1 MAATPEILSKL
12 NIGSGMNNSEII
24 AALVNAEKAPVLDR
38 IERDE
43 TQAQNKIS
51 AYGILKSEI
60 KAFRDS
66 IRNIRDSNAASHVGS
81 SSNSTVA
88 TFTTTGSTGSDEI
101 NSSLVVSSLA
111 STHTLA
117 SAAYDSAGSAVG
129 EGSLT
134 IDFGTYS
141 TTSSTN
147 DTFTANTNSS
157 VTINTSASTSLS
169 QLRDLINNATD
180 NAEASIL
187 YNGSGYVIVIKGLSG
202 ADNEI
207 RVTPSND
214 STDTLK
220 NKITYNTSSKTLTQT
235 TDGTD
240 ANFSVDGISMT
251 RSSNEINDLFSGYSL
266 KLHATNSSA
275 INISSSQN
283 LSTIE
288 GLLNDFITSYN
299 AVYGGISALSVGGAS
314 SASSG
319 PLSGDSLARQIQRQ
333 IRSYSSN
340 QIVGY
345 EGGPYSL
352 ALLGVQTQR
361 DGSLALNSNTLK
373 NTFEKQPKVIDAVF
387 KNQVKTDTAEIAV
400 TQIGTDTKTGSYVIT
415 KSGSDYLID
424 GVAMSSD
431 GSVYSSTS
439 GNSSGLKISISDT
452 SITNAN
458 IYYGKSLMTLVDES
472 LTNILAFNGDI
483 QNRLK
488 NLSASLKDFEEQ
500 KVVLDER
507 MVKLEQRYAMQ
518 YASMETAVAGL
529 KDTGDYLTE
538 MLKSNKD

>member
-1 MAATPEILSKL
+1 MAASPEILSKL

-43 TQAQNKIS
+43 TQTQNKIS
-51 AYGILKSEI
+51 AYGILKSEV
-60 KAFRDS
+60 KTFRDS

-81 SSNSTVA
+81 SSNTTVA

-117 SAAYDSAGSAVG
+117 STAYDSAGSAVG

-141 TTSSTN
+141 TTSAAN

-157 VTINTSASTSLS
+157 VTINTSATTSLS
-169 QLRDLINNATD
+169 QLKDLINNATD

-202 ADNEI
+202 ADNELRI
-207 RVTPSND
+207 TPSD
-214 STDTLK
+214 ASTDMLK

-240 ANFSVDGISMT
+240 ASFSVDGLSMT
-251 RSSNEINDLFSGYSL
+251 RSSNEINDLFKGYSL
-266 KLHATNSSA
+266 KLNATNSSA
-275 INISSSQN
+275 VNISSSQN

-288 GLLNDFITSYN
+288 GLLNDFVTSYN
-299 AVYGGISALSVGGAS
+299 AVYGGISALSVPGNS

-319 PLSGDSLARQIQRQ
+319 PLSGDSLARQIQREL
-333 IRSYSSN
+333 RSYSSN
-340 QIVGY
+340 PIVGY
-345 EGGPYSL
+345 EGGPYALS
-352 ALLGVQTQR
+352 LLGIQTQR
-361 DGSLALNSNTLK
+361 DGSLALNKSILE

-387 KNQVKTDTAEIAV
+387 KNQLNTDTTEIAV
-400 TQIGTDTKTGSYVIT
+400 TQLSTSTKTGSYAIT
-415 KSGSDYLID
+415 KSGSDFLID
-424 GVAMSSD
+424 GVAMSAD
-431 GSVYSSTS
+431 GSIYSSTS
-439 GNSSGLKISISDT
+439 GNSSGLKIQITDT
-452 SITNAN
+452 SITSAN
-458 IYYGKSLMTLVDES
+458 IYYGKSLISLVDES
-472 LTNILAFNGDI
+472 LTNILAFDGDI

-488 NLSASLKDFEEQ
+488 NLSASLKDFEDQ
-500 KVVLDER
+500 KIVLDER
-507 MVKLEQRYAMQ
+507 MAKLEQRYAMQ

-529 KDTGDYLTE
+529 KDTGEYLTE
-538 MLKSNKD
+538 MLKSKD

>member
-1 MAATPEILSKL
+1 MAASPEILSKL

-43 TQAQNKIS
+43 TQTQNKIS
-51 AYGILKSEI
+51 AYGILKSEV
-60 KAFRDS
+60 KTFRDS

-81 SSNSTVA
+81 SSNTTVA

-117 SAAYDSAGSAVG
+117 STAYDSAGSAVG

-141 TTSSTN
+141 TTSAAN

-157 VTINTSASTSLS
+157 VTINTSATTSLS
-169 QLRDLINNATD
+169 QLKDLINNATD

-202 ADNEI
+202 ADNELRI
-207 RVTPSND
+207 TPSD
-214 STDTLK
+214 ASTDTLK

-240 ANFSVDGISMT
+240 ASFSVDGLSMT
-251 RSSNEINDLFSGYSL
+251 RSSNEINDLFKGYSL
-266 KLHATNSSA
+266 KLNATNSSA
-275 INISSSQN
+275 VNISSSQN

-288 GLLNDFITSYN
+288 GLLNDFVTSYN
-299 AVYGGISALSVGGAS
+299 AVYGGISALSVPGNS

-319 PLSGDSLARQIQRQ
+319 PLSGDSLARQIQREL
-333 IRSYSSN
+333 RSYSSN
-340 QIVGY
+340 PIVGY
-345 EGGPYSL
+345 EGGPYTLS
-352 ALLGVQTQR
+352 LLGIQTQR
-361 DGSLALNSNTLK
+361 DGSLALNKSILE

-387 KNQVKTDTAEIAV
+387 KNQLNTDTTEIAV
-400 TQIGTDTKTGSYVIT
+400 TQLSTSTKTGSYAIT
-415 KSGSDYLID
+415 KSGSDFLID
-424 GVAMSSD
+424 GVAMSAD
-431 GSVYSSTS
+431 GSIYSSTS
-439 GNSSGLKISISDT
+439 GNSSGLKIQITDT
-452 SITNAN
+452 SITSAN
-458 IYYGKSLMTLVDES
+458 IYYGKSLISLVDES
-472 LTNILAFNGDI
+472 LTNILAFDGDI

-488 NLSASLKDFEEQ
+488 NLSASLKDFEDQ
-500 KVVLDER
+500 KIVLDER
-507 MVKLEQRYAMQ
+507 MAKLEQRYAMQ

-529 KDTGDYLTE
+529 KDTGEYLTE
-538 MLKSNKD
+538 MLKSKD

>member
-1 MAATPEILSKL
+1 MAASPEILSKL

-43 TQAQNKIS
+43 TQTQNKIS
-51 AYGILKSEI
+51 AYGILKSEV
-60 KAFRDS
+60 KTFRDS

-81 SSNSTVA
+81 SSNTTVA

-117 SAAYDSAGSAVG
+117 STAYDSAGSAVG

-141 TTSSTN
+141 TTSAAN

-157 VTINTSASTSLS
+157 VTINTSATTSLS
-169 QLRDLINNATD
+169 QLKDLINNATD

-202 ADNEI
+202 ADNELRI
-207 RVTPSND
+207 TPSNS

-240 ANFSVDGISMT
+240 ASFSVDGLSMT
-251 RSSNEINDLFSGYSL
+251 RSSNEINDLFIGYSL
-266 KLHATNSSA
+266 KLNATNSSA
-275 INISSSQN
+275 VNISSSQN

-288 GLLNDFITSYN
+288 GLLNDFVTSYN
-299 AVYGGISALSVGGAS
+299 AVYGGISALSVPGNS

-319 PLSGDSLARQIQRQ
+319 PLSGDSLARQIQREL
-333 IRSYSSN
+333 RSYSSN
-340 QIVGY
+340 PIVGY
-345 EGGPYSL
+345 EGGPYALS
-352 ALLGVQTQR
+352 LLGIQTQR
-361 DGSLALNSNTLK
+361 DGSLALNKSILE

-387 KNQVKTDTAEIAV
+387 KNQLNTDTTEIAV
-400 TQIGTDTKTGSYVIT
+400 TQLSTSTKTGSYAIT
-415 KSGSDYLID
+415 KSGSDFLID
-424 GVAMSSD
+424 GVAMSAD
-431 GSVYSSTS
+431 GSIYSSTS
-439 GNSSGLKISISDT
+439 GNSSGLKIQITDT
-452 SITNAN
+452 SITSAN
-458 IYYGKSLMTLVDES
+458 IYYGKSLISLVDES
-472 LTNILAFNGDI
+472 LTNILAFDGDI

-488 NLSASLKDFEEQ
+488 NLSASLKDFEDQ
-500 KVVLDER
+500 KIVLDER
-507 MVKLEQRYAMQ
+507 MAKLEQRYAMQ

-529 KDTGDYLTE
+529 KDTGEYLTE
-538 MLKSNKD
+538 MLKSKD

>member
-1 MAATPEILSKL
+1 MAASPEILSKL

-43 TQAQNKIS
+43 TQTQNKIS
-51 AYGILKSEI
+51 AYGILKSEV
-60 KAFRDS
+60 KTFRDS

-81 SSNSTVA
+81 SSNTTVA

-117 SAAYDSAGSAVG
+117 STAYDSAGSAVG

-141 TTSSTN
+141 TTSAAN

-157 VTINTSASTSLS
+157 VTINTSATTSLS
-169 QLRDLINNATD
+169 QLKDLINNATD

-202 ADNEI
+202 ADNELRI
-207 RVTPSND
+207 TPSD
-214 STDTLK
+214 ASTDTLK

-240 ANFSVDGISMT
+240 ASFSVDGLNMT
-251 RSSNEINDLFSGYSL
+251 RSSNEINDLFRGYSL
-266 KLHATNSSA
+266 KLNSTNSSA
-275 INISSSQN
+275 VNISSSQN

-288 GLLNDFITSYN
+288 GLLNDFVTSYN
-299 AVYGGISALSVGGAS
+299 AVYGGISALSVPGNS

-319 PLSGDSLARQIQRQ
+319 PLSGDSLARQIQREL
-333 IRSYSSN
+333 RSYSSN
-340 QIVGY
+340 PIVGY
-345 EGGPYSL
+345 EGGPYTLS
-352 ALLGVQTQR
+352 LLGIQTQR
-361 DGSLALNSNTLK
+361 DGSLALNKSILE

-387 KNQVKTDTAEIAV
+387 KNQLKTDTTEIAV
-400 TQIGTDTKTGSYVIT
+400 TQLGTSTKTGSYAIT
-415 KSGSDYLID
+415 KSGSDFLID
-424 GVAMSSD
+424 GVAMSAD
-431 GSVYSSTS
+431 GSIYSSTS
-439 GNSSGLKISISDT
+439 GNSSGLKIQITDT
-452 SITNAN
+452 SITSAN
-458 IYYGKSLMTLVDES
+458 IYYGKSLISLVDES
-472 LTNILAFNGDI
+472 LTNILAFDGDI

-488 NLSASLKDFEEQ
+488 NLSASLKDFEDQ
-500 KVVLDER
+500 KIVLDER
-507 MVKLEQRYAMQ
+507 MAKLEQRYAMQ

-529 KDTGDYLTE
+529 KDTGEYLTE
-538 MLKSNKD
+538 MLKSKD

>member
-43 TQAQNKIS
+43 TQTQNKIS
-51 AYGILKSEI
+51 AYGILKSEV
-60 KAFRDS
+60 KTFRDS

-81 SSNSTVA
+81 SSNTTVA

-117 SAAYDSAGSAVG
+117 STAYDSAGSAVG

-141 TTSSTN
+141 TTSAAN

-157 VTINTSASTSLS
+157 VTINTSATTSLS
-169 QLRDLINNATD
+169 QLKDLINNATD

-202 ADNEI
+202 ADNELRI
-207 RVTPSND
+207 TPSNS

-240 ANFSVDGISMT
+240 ASFSVDGLSMT
-251 RSSNEINDLFSGYSL
+251 RSSNEINDLFKGYSL
-266 KLHATNSSA
+266 KLNATNSSA
-275 INISSSQN
+275 VNISSSQN

-288 GLLNDFITSYN
+288 GLLNDFVTSYN
-299 AVYGGISALSVGGAS
+299 AVYGGISALSVPGNS

-319 PLSGDSLARQIQRQ
+319 PLSGDSLARQIQREL
-333 IRSYSSN
+333 RSYSSN
-340 QIVGY
+340 PIVGY
-345 EGGPYSL
+345 EGGPYTLS
-352 ALLGVQTQR
+352 LLGIQTQR
-361 DGSLALNSNTLK
+361 DGSLALNKSILE

-387 KNQVKTDTAEIAV
+387 KNQLNTDTTEIAV
-400 TQIGTDTKTGSYVIT
+400 TQLSTSTKTGSYAIT
-415 KSGSDYLID
+415 KSGSDFLID
-424 GVAMSSD
+424 GVAMSAD
-431 GSVYSSTS
+431 GSIYSSTS
-439 GNSSGLKISISDT
+439 GNSSGLKIQITDT
-452 SITNAN
+452 SITSAN
-458 IYYGKSLMTLVDES
+458 IYYGKSLISLVDES
-472 LTNILAFNGDI
+472 LTNILAFDGDI

-488 NLSASLKDFEEQ
+488 NLSASLKDFEDQ
-500 KVVLDER
+500 KIVLDER
-507 MVKLEQRYAMQ
+507 MAKLEQRYAMQ

-529 KDTGDYLTE
+529 KDTGEYLTE
-538 MLKSNKD
+538 MLKSKD